1 MNMKLAENKKLQNM
15 NVAYHCMLFDLS
27 KTKKSLFH
35 TLLIGYLIGMVIVVP
50 EGVLQISSDRD
61 NRRMFLGLKFSVS
74 RFFWVGKFWQ
84 VFFGQLDLRR
94 EFWGYSKQSEDS

>member
-1 MNMKLAENKKLQNM
+1 
-15 NVAYHCMLFDLS
+15 MLLTIACFL
-27 KTKKSLFH
+27 TYQRQKKSLFH

-74 RFFWVGKFWQ
+74 RFFWVGNFWQ